1 MEENPDLS
9 AKLGEVYTK
18 LQASGRITV
27 CTLEDMLFQ
36 IPSSK
41 KTPAKFLHQK
51 QLGCQAAKPLRSN
64 LLLE

>member
-9 AKLGEVYTK
+9 VKLGNIYTK
-18 LQASGRITV
+18 LQASGRITT

-41 KTPAKFLHQK
+41 KTTAKHLNQK
-51 QLGCQAAKPLRSN
+51 QLGCQGANPFWSN